1 MILTNKTN
9 VSKSLFMFSF
19 SFSIK
24 LMLIVCLVD
33 GIQKNTKARIL

>member
-1 MILTNKTN
+1 MILISKTN
-9 VSKSLFMFSF
+9 VSKSLCMLSF

-24 LMLIVCLVD
+24 LMSIVCLVD